1 MLQTNE
7 NIPPQT
13 QEDDTNEDDNN
24 LAHSVMNYSLHCIVL
39 AHTEQQGTKGLKKT
53 SVKSFKQESQRSNL

>member
-24 LAHSVMNYSLHCIVL
+24 LAQSVMNYSLHCIVL
-39 AHTEQQGTKGLKKT
+39 AHTEQQGTKGLKKD
-53 SVKSFKQESQRSNL
+53 